1 MAIRGTYRISPVENR
16 RLQRVFR
23 ILSTAKTL
31 GYKMGRRK
39 YFTTVILFLF
49 LAITANSCI
58 LFTYAFL
65 GLTAQR
71 GGEVV
76 ITSINLTENSIIIEV
91 ERGAANSFRGI
102 MDIYYKNIPGGLSL
116 SVWIDEKQPG
126 DSILPTATLTAD
138 LTDIPRVVF
147 NENDELKDENGYW
160 KPILYINQEARFF
173 FSMQRAVLEAEVF
186 IGEDRI
192 DIIEQRFFFINGI

>member
-1 MAIRGTYRISPVENR
+1 
-16 RLQRVFR
+16 
-23 ILSTAKTL
+23 
-31 GYKMGRRK
+31 MGRRK
-39 YFTTVILFLF
+39 SFTTIILFLV

-71 GGEVV
+71 GGDVV

-102 MDIYYKNIPGGLSL
+102 MDIYYKNIPGGFSL

-160 KPILYINQEARFF
+160 KPILYINQEAKIF
-173 FSMQRAVLEAEVF
+173 FSMRRAVLEAEVF

-192 DIIEQRFFFINGI
+192 DILEQQFFFINGI